1 MEISEILDIPVNL
14 VQVRLHR
21 ARKNGANA
29 CRQIKKEGRYKGVVM
44 EVEGELAKDVVDLDG
59 SPSDGTKYQ
68 RQLEGPD
75 STPRKI
81 TSMLLQAD
89 TPVGNA

>member
-14 VQVRLHR
+14 IQVRLHR
-21 ARKNGANA
+21 ARK
-29 CRQIKKEGRYKGVVM
+29 KL
-44 EVEGELAKDVVDLDG
+44 EVL
-59 SPSDGTKYQ
+59 
-68 RQLEGPD
+68 D

-81 TSMLLQAD
+81 TSMILQAD